1 MLRSMFAGVSGMR
14 NHQIRL
20 DAIGNNIANVNTVGY
35 KCSRVTFQDTLSQ
48 TIRAATAP
56 QRERGGMNAF
66 QIGLGM
72 SVASVDVLHTQGNLQ
87 MTGKTTDLAI
97 EGDGYFILGGGTERF
112 YTRAGMFTLE
122 RDGRLVYPSNGL
134 LLMGWMA
141 DDEGRI
147 DTNQPLAGI
156 TLPIGAT
163 IAPSATR
170 NLNVTAN
177 LDAAINGSLTY
188 EPSPFTVT
196 DSSGNEA
203 QVTVTLIPTG
213 RFNEWQYTLS
223 VTGGTIVTGPTSGT
237 ITIDENGIISGGSD
251 FQVAIDGG
259 GTVDVT
265 FPAGANNAFSVGGTA
280 VSTGNFTPAS
290 AVTSTVEIYDSQGN
304 VHLLTTIFRKTGDN
318 EWVWETYTGGGAM
331 VGDGTLRF
339 NTHGQ
344 LIAATGGPIDFTPP
358 GAAQITI
365 QPDFSK
371 ITQYVGESSI
381 DIDQD
386 GYPMGYLDGFTI
398 DKNGRVVGVFSNGLT
413 KNLAQVAVATFNNPS
428 GLERVGETMFRISS
442 NSGPER
448 VNPAGVGG
456 SGSIT
461 PGALEMSN
469 VDLSQEFTDMI
480 VTQRGFQANS
490 RIITTSDEMLQELVM
505 LKR

>member
-35 KCSRVTFQDTLSQ
+35 KSSRVTFQDTLSQ

-56 QRERGGMNAF
+56 QRGRGGVNAF

-72 SVASVDVLHTQGNLQ
+72 SIASVDVLHTQGNLQ

-97 EGDGYFILGGGTERF
+97 EGDGFFILGEGNEKF
-112 YTRAGMFTLE
+112 YTRAGMFTLD

-134 LLMGWMA
+134 VLQGWMA
-141 DDEGRI
+141 DEEGRI
-147 DTNQPLAGI
+147 DTNQPLTGI

-163 IAPSATR
+163 LAPAATR
-170 NLNVTAN
+170 NLPVTAN
-177 LDAAINGSLTY
+177 LDASINGSLTY
-188 EPSPFTVT
+188 EPSPFTVSDGT
-196 DSSGNEA
+196 NEA

-213 RFNEWQYTLS
+213 HFNEWQYTLN
-223 VTGGTIVTGPTSGT
+223 VTGGTIVNGPTSGT
-237 ITIDENGIISGGSD
+237 ITIDEYGNISGGANFGVRLPSGST
-251 FQVAIDGG
+251 IN
-259 GTVDVT
+259 VT
-265 FPAGANNAFSVGGTA
+265 FPTGSDNAFRVGGVA
-280 VSTGNFTPAS
+280 VSTGNFTPAPTI
-290 AVTSTVEIYDSQGN
+290 TSTVEVYDSQGN
-304 VHLLTTIFRKTGDN
+304 VHLLTTVFRKTGDN
-318 EWVWETYTGGGAM
+318 TWEWETFTKAGTS
-331 VGDGTLRF
+331 VGNGTLNF
-339 NTHGQ
+339 NEQGQ
-344 LIAATGGPIDFTPP
+344 LTAATGGPIAFTPA
-358 GAAQITI
+358 GAAPISI
-365 QPDFSK
+365 RPDFSK

-398 DKNGRVVGVFSNGLT
+398 DKSGRVVGVFSNGLT
-413 KNLAQVAVATFNNPS
+413 KNIAQVAVATFSNPS
-428 GLERVGETMFRISS
+428 GLERVGETMFRVSS
-442 NSGPER
+442 NSGTAR
-448 VNPAGVGG
+448 INPAGVGG